1 MLLDRYYAT
10 EEGIPADQVYRLA
23 RARTDE
29 EKAAVDSV
37 LADFFIREEK
47 PTGFVWVNRR
57 VEEELGKARQRIETA
72 RENGKKG
79 GRPPKKPKQNP
90 DVTQKEPSGFSL
102 GYENET
108 QMKAHQAPITN
119 HQLEE
124 QKHERQAARGPS
136 RFDEFWA
143 VYPNK
148 KGKADALK
156 AWRRKGLD
164 MIADLIIGDVN
175 ARAAGDRQWL
185 EGFIPHGSTYV
196 NAEGWQD
203 AIEPPR
209 RQAASGYVPLP
220 GEF

>member
-47 PTGFVWVNRR
+47 PMGFVWVNRR
-57 VEEELGKARQRIETA
+57 VEEELGKARHRIETA

-79 GRPPKKPKQNP
+79 GRPPKQPKQNP
-90 DVTQKEPSGFSL
+90 DETQKEPSGFSL

-108 QMKAHQAPITN
+108 QMKAHQAPSTN

-124 QKHERQAARGPS
+124 QKHERQAARLPD
-136 RFDEFWA
+136 RFADFWQ

-148 KGKADALK
+148 KGKADAAK
-156 AWRRKGLD
+156 AWKRKGLD
-164 MIADLIIGDVN
+164 QIADQIIADVL
-175 ARAAGDRQWL
+175 ARASGDRQWL

-203 AIEPPR
+203 AIEAPR
-209 RQAASGYVPLP
+209 KQAARGYVPLP